1 MFSTPAGLSNMGSQG
16 IQNLVIHW
24 KKITRSPQGNPR
36 SPKTPPN
43 TSSGLAPLI
52 WSILAPSHAFLALP
66 GCLKWTILPP
76 KKTYWEKSF
85 RELQGTPGMSKTTQN
100 TLSEWATLILCIL
113 THFPLP
119 KVIFHPQKIST
130 EPMLFFTPHPLQT
143 YHILTRCSTHQFSS
157 VQFSSLFFTFSM
169 IHTKNYFNERLW
181 WW

>member
-16 IQNLVIHW
+16 VQNLVIHW

-36 SPKTPPN
+36 SSKTPPN

-52 WSILAPSHAFLALP
+52 WSILAPSHTPLALP

-100 TLSEWATLILCIL
+100 TLSEWATLIFSKDINRTNVVFHSSPSSRNRRSTRLSISVEMMTFSFFL
-113 THFPLP
+113 FTLRSISWTHLGLLGTHRGP
-119 KVIFHPQKIST
+119 KN
-130 EPMLFFTPHPLQT
+130 
-143 YHILTRCSTHQFSS
+143 QFSP
-157 VQFSSLFFTFSM
+157 
-169 IHTKNYFNERLW
+169 IKKPY
-181 WW
+181 